1 VASGYSGAIC
11 HRSRDHADEPLTA
24 IRLNRRDDNRG
35 LFNRARTNLDAFFQ
49 PGRLIM
55 KKTLFSFIAAA
66 ALVVA
71 TGCVTQTTIGGT
83 ADRHGLFGGYSA
95 ASNTTGDSTE
105 IASYT
110 VVFGLFDAGHADYAA
125 KVKAAEAQGKKI
137 TTKTMWFILAT
148 KTTAYAK

>member
-1 VASGYSGAIC
+1 
-11 HRSRDHADEPLTA
+11 
-24 IRLNRRDDNRG
+24 
-35 LFNRARTNLDAFFQ
+35 
-49 PGRLIM
+49 M

-66 ALVVA
+66 ALVIS
-71 TGCVTQTTIGGT
+71 TGCVVQTTIGGT
-83 ADRHGLFGGYSA
+83 ADRHGLFTGYPA

-110 VVFGLFDAGHADYAA
+110 VVLGLFDAGHAEYAA

-137 TTKTMWFILAT
+137 TTKTMWFILVN